1 MGLPVAVRIVVDV
14 TGGAIHAV
22 YAEQPVEIVFV
33 SHNRDDIDDHQ
44 VAADFRSIQGESVAL
59 WMDGSDSDNGAD
71 SEVVAHYFDQ
81 YAKS

>member
-1 MGLPVAVRIVVDV
+1 MDSPAAVRIVVDV

-22 YAEQPVEIVFV
+22 YADQPVEIVFV
-33 SHNRDDIDDHQ
+33 SHDGDDIDDEQ
-44 VAADFRSIQGESVAL
+44 ATANFRSIQGEQVAL

-71 SEVVAHYFDQ
+71 SEVVTHYFDQ